1 MRIRNRSHGD
11 ELPPQGA
18 AQGSNVAS
26 ERRNEAERL
35 ANKADA
41 LLDRALSG
49 DSQRFLEA
57 NRQRGGQ

>member
-1 MRIRNRSHGD
+1 MRTRNRSHGD
-11 ELPPQGA
+11 DAPQGA

-35 ANKADA
+35 ANEADA

>member
-1 MRIRNRSHGD
+1 MRTRNRSHD
-11 ELPPQGA
+11 DDAPQGA
-18 AQGSNVAS
+18 PTGSSRAG
-26 ERRNEAERL
+26 ERRTEAERL
-35 ANKADA
+35 ASEADA